1 MTIYQMM
8 KNTAE
13 RLPKKAAFIFAGR
26 SWSYEEVLRTADQ
39 MAEGLKKAG
48 VNRGNK
54 VALFSKNGPEFA
66 LTVLA
71 CSKIGAAAVPINFY
85 LKEDD
90 LAFICADAEVEGIV
104 TQTAFLPLI
113 NAVHKGPFRF
123 KNIWVTDGESRSF
136 QNLLEADKHHSDAVA
151 DPKATVM
158 ILYTS
163 GTTGKPKGVMLS
175 NENLT
180 SNTLSCVEALGLKT
194 SDCFLCML
202 PMFHVFSWTTC
213 VMIPLH
219 LGCTIVIVDAI
230 RPPKPWLA
238 LMGKHGVT
246 VFAAVPQIYA
256 VLAEQAKGFKRW
268 VLKYYFFRKVRF
280 CISGAAPLQDET
292 LDKFESKIGAALFQG
307 YGLTETSPVV
317 SSNTIQF
324 KRKGSVGKAF
334 PGIEVK
340 IIDEN
345 EAVLPSGSEG
355 EICIRGPNIMQGY
368 YKQEQ
373 ATRDV
378 FTKDG
383 WFRTGDVGVI
393 DADGY
398 IYIKD
403 RIKDMIIIKGL
414 KVFSIQVEEV
424 LLSHPAVQEA
434 AVVGIPDSAGDETIK
449 AFVVLKD
456 GVSIDKA
463 ELMKLCHEKLPG
475 YKRPRDIEFRKE
487 LPKNSMQKVLK
498 RELKKQGTPPR

>member
-1 MTIYQMM
+1 MTIYQIL
-8 KNTAE
+8 KDTAA
-13 RLPKKAAFIFAGR
+13 RTPKKAAFIFAGK
-26 SWSYEEVLRTADQ
+26 SWSYEEVLHTTDQ

-48 VNRGNK
+48 IGHSQK
-54 VALFSKNGPEFA
+54 IAIFSKNSPEFA

-71 CSKIGAAAVPINFY
+71 CSKIGAAAVPVNYFS
-85 LKEDD
+85 KEED
-90 LAFICADAEVEGIV
+90 LSYICAHAEVSGIV
-104 TQTAFLPLI
+104 TQTAFLPVV
-113 NAVHKGPFRF
+113 NAVHKGPYRF

-136 QNLLEADKHHSDAVA
+136 QNLLEADKHHSGAATDGS
-151 DPKATVM
+151 ATVM
-158 ILYTS
+158 VLYTS

-175 NENLT
+175 NDNLA
-180 SNTLSCVEALGLKT
+180 SNAASSVEALGLKA
-194 SDCFLCML
+194 SDCFLAML

-213 VMIPLH
+213 VMIPIY

-230 RPPKPWLA
+230 RPPKPWLS

-256 VLAEQAKGFKRW
+256 VLAEQAKGFKRL

-280 CISGAAPLQDET
+280 AISGAAPLSDET
-292 LDKFESKIGAALFQG
+292 LDKFNERIGAPLMQG

-317 SSNTIQF
+317 SSNSLQF

-334 PGIEVK
+334 PGISVK
-340 IIDEN
+340 IIDEKEN
-345 EAVLPSGSEG
+345 VLPAGGEG
-355 EICIRGPNIMQGY
+355 EICIKGPNIMQGY

-373 ATRDV
+373 ETKDV

-383 WFRTGDVGVI
+383 WFKTGDVGLI
-393 DADGY
+393 DKDGY
-398 IYIKD
+398 IFIKD

-424 LLSHPAVQEA
+424 LLTHPAVAEA
-434 AVVGIPDSAGDETIK
+434 AVVGIPDNTGDETIK
-449 AFVVLKD
+449 AFIVLKE
-456 GVSIDKA
+456 GMQAEKS
-463 ELMKLCHEKLPG
+463 ELMKLCQEKLAA

-498 RELKKQGTPPR
+498 RELKKQGTVQ